1 MGHPGQVMHTE
12 GEASREKS
20 GEVREA
26 RPGLFRWGLIGFLV
40 GGALQQNAFGLAA
53 GSVIGMLWGTWRHT
67 LGQSRDLASQLRA
80 LDARL
85 RALESASPAAAIG
98 LSAAEPTDVRS
109 VASADDD
116 RVSDAEVLPSGAT
129 PIPDRIAQPMSTSAA
144 AEVRSRVAPSGPGVV
159 DRLAGSVR
167 DLLFGGNTVV
177 RVGVLVLLV
186 GLTVLAKWA
195 VDNALFPVE
204 ARLATASLIGL
215 ALIVVGYRLRD
226 ARPGFATTLQG
237 GGIAALY
244 LVVFFALH
252 IFNLVPVPMAFALF
266 VAIAF
271 SCGLLAVVQ
280 GSQALIFIGSLG
292 GFLAPI
298 LASTGGG
305 NHVALFSYYL
315 LLNVAI
321 AGVAWRQ
328 SWRALNLLAFVAT
341 YGVATV
347 WGVLR
352 YEPENFATTEPFLLA
367 YMVLFT
373 VMAVLFATRQ
383 SPRLTGVVD
392 GTLVFGTPLVTL
404 LLQTH
409 LVRGME
415 FGMAYSTAGF
425 AIFYALVATWV
436 WRRSPDTLRRMAE
449 AFLALAVGFGTVA
462 IPLALDDALT
472 TTLVWAVEGAGLYW
486 VGTRQDRRLPRYA
499 GIALQAL
506 AAAAFYWSI
515 EVGPNLRGYR
525 PRADAFWALANARF
539 MACLAL
545 ALAGFF
551 IARESFAARR
561 RAARGEWEA
570 TQGLAAWALLWWSGG
585 SLAEIDQFVDN
596 DYKVTAVLVLI
607 GASAVAL
614 ERVARWLEWLPGRL
628 LALAAIPAAFAAVA
642 LSAVEQ
648 PHLLANAGWL
658 AWPLVLAAIYALLG
672 YLEDCGVA
680 WVPSAYAPALWL
692 VAVVSSLG
700 LHGVADD
707 VVKLSID
714 WKTAAFGVGLAVV
727 LLAANR
733 AVRDEIGPF
742 GRHAA
747 LHAWLGMGPVAAFA
761 LLWSVAINSTA
772 RGAATPLPYIPLF
785 NPADVSL
792 GLIAIAFATWLSL
805 LGRVRPNGAEGQ
817 WRQLVGPVL
826 AALAF
831 VWLNGVLVRTVH
843 QWTDVA
849 FRADAL
855 WRSAPLQVS
864 ISIAWTLVALGGMVL
879 STRNGWRARWIA
891 FATLLGVVVLKLFTV
906 DLSQLSTGAK
916 IGTFLVVGVLLLV
929 IGYFS
934 PVPPEAEGGDVPPHD
949 SDLAGADRTQS
960 R

>member
-1 MGHPGQVMHTE
+1 MQSEDERG
-12 GEASREKS
+12 RETGGGFQETRS
-20 GEVREA
+20 
-26 RPGLFRWGLIGFLV
+26 GLFGWGLLGFLF
-40 GGALQQNAFGLAA
+40 GGTLQQDAFGIVA
-53 GSVIGMLWGTWRHT
+53 GTALGVLWGAWRRA
-67 LGQSRDLASQLRA
+67 GGESRQLADRLRT

-85 RALESASPAAAIG
+85 RSLESATPTVRVG
-98 LSAAEPTDVRS
+98 SAATAES
-109 VASADDD
+109 ASD
-116 RVSDAEVLPSGAT
+116 RISGADVLAGGARSE
-129 PIPDRIAQPMSTSAA
+129 PDSVIRPMPAPA
-144 AEVRSRVAPSGPGVV
+144 VAPARARAAPSGPGVV
-159 DRLAGSVR
+159 DRLASSVR
-167 DLLFGGNTVV
+167 GVLFGGNTVV

-252 IFNLVPVPMAFALF
+252 IFHLVPVPMAFALF
-266 VAIAF
+266 VVIAF

-352 YEPENFATTEPFLLA
+352 YEPQNFATTEPFLLA

-373 VMAVLFATRQ
+373 VLAVLFATRQ

-404 LLQTH
+404 LLQAH

-462 IPLALDDALT
+462 IPLGLDDALT

-486 VGTRQDRRLPRYA
+486 VGTRQDRRLSRYV

-506 AAAAFYWSI
+506 AAAAFYWST
-515 EVGPNLRGYR
+515 EVGSGRGVIR
-525 PRADAFWALANARF
+525 FHGGASWALANARF

-545 ALAGFF
+545 ALSGFF

-561 RAARGEWEA
+561 RATRGEWEA
-570 TQGLAAWALLWWSGG
+570 AQGLAAWGLLWWSGG
-585 SLAEIDQFVDN
+585 FLSEIDQFVDN
-596 DYKVTAVLVLI
+596 DYKVTAVLGLI
-607 GASAVAL
+607 GASGIAL
-614 ERVARWLEWLPGRL
+614 ERVARRLDWLPGRL
-628 LALAAIPAAFAAVA
+628 LALAAIPAAFAAVV

-648 PHLLANAGWL
+648 PHLLANGGWL
-658 AWPLVLAAIYALLG
+658 AWPLLLAAIYALLRD
-672 YLEDCGVA
+672 LEDGHVV
-680 WVPSAYAPALWL
+680 WVPRAYAPALWL
-692 VAVVSSLG
+692 VAVVSSLA
-700 LHGVADD
+700 LHGVAED

-714 WKTAAFGVGLAVV
+714 WRMAAVGVGLAAV

-733 AVRDEIGPF
+733 AVLDEVGAF
-742 GRHAA
+742 GRHAT
-747 LHAWLGMGPVAAFA
+747 LHAWLGMGPVAALA
-761 LLWSVAINSTA
+761 LLWSLAINATA
-772 RGAATPLPYIPLF
+772 RGAAAPLPYIPLLS
-785 NPADVSL
+785 PADVSL
-792 GLIAIAFATWLSL
+792 GLIAIAFATWLTL
-805 LGRVRPNGAEGQ
+805 LGRVRPDGAEGP
-817 WRQLVGPVL
+817 WRQLVGPAL

-831 VWLNGVLVRTVH
+831 IWLNGVLVRSVH
-843 QWTDVA
+843 QWSDVA
-849 FRADAL
+849 FRAHAL

-879 STRNGWRARWIA
+879 STRNGWRTRWIA
-891 FATLLGVVVLKLFTV
+891 FATLLGVVVVKLFIV

-934 PVPPEAEGGDVPPHD
+934 PVPPEIEGGRDD
-949 SDLAGADRTQS
+949 TALAGPDGRSSQ
-960 R
+960 

>member
-1 MGHPGQVMHTE
+1 MQTE
-12 GEASREKS
+12 GERSRETA
-20 GEVREA
+20 GGVQGTQ
-26 RPGLFRWGLIGFLV
+26 PGLFLWGLIGFLV
-40 GGALQQNAFGLAA
+40 GGALQKDVFGIAA
-53 GSVIGMLWGTWRHT
+53 GSAIGVLWGAWRRAH
-67 LGQSRDLASQLRA
+67 GQSRALADQLRT

-85 RALESASPAAAIG
+85 RALESASMAPFVGLDPAESTHVR
-98 LSAAEPTDVRS
+98 SAAP
-109 VASADDD
+109 APADGGL
-116 RVSDAEVLPSGAT
+116 VSDAEGLPSGAT
-129 PIPDRIAQPMSTSAA
+129 PAPDRITRPASTAA
-144 AEVRSRVAPSGPGVV
+144 AAGVRSRVTPSGPGVV
-159 DRLAGSVR
+159 DRVASSLRGV
-167 DLLFGGNTVV
+167 LFGGNTVV

-215 ALIVVGYRLRD
+215 ALVVVGYRLRD

-244 LVVFFALH
+244 MVVFFALH
-252 IFNLVPVPMAFALF
+252 IFNFVPVPLAFALF
-266 VAIAF
+266 VAIAV

-298 LASTGGG
+298 LASAGGG
-305 NHVALFSYYL
+305 NHVALFGYYL

-328 SWRALNLLAFVAT
+328 SWRALNVLAFVAT
-341 YGVATV
+341 YGVATA

-373 VMAVLFATRQ
+373 LMAVLFATRQ

-404 LLQTH
+404 LAQAH
-409 LVRGME
+409 LVRGMD
-415 FGMAYSTAGF
+415 FGMAYSTVGF

-449 AFLALAVGFGTVA
+449 AFLALAVGFATVA
-462 IPLALDDALT
+462 IPLGLDDGLT

-506 AAAAFYWSI
+506 AAAAFYWST
-515 EVGPNLRGYR
+515 EVGSRLGGFRL
-525 PRADAFWALANARF
+525 RADAFWALANAHF

-551 IARESFAARR
+551 IARESFAARQR
-561 RAARGEWEA
+561 TGRGEWEA

-585 SLAEIDQFVDN
+585 FLVEIDRFVDN
-596 DYKVTAVLVLI
+596 DYQVTAVLVLI
-607 GASAVAL
+607 GASGIAL
-614 ERVARWLEWLPGRL
+614 EGAARRLDWLPGRL
-628 LALAAIPAAFAAVA
+628 LAMAAIPAAFAAVA

-648 PHLLANAGWL
+648 SHLLANAGWL
-658 AWPLVLAAIYALLG
+658 AWPLLLAAIYALLR
-672 YLEDCGVA
+672 YLEDCDVV
-680 WVPSAYAPALWL
+680 WVRKAYAPALWL
-692 VAVVSSLG
+692 VAVVISLS

-707 VVKLSID
+707 VLKLSID
-714 WKTAAFGVGLAVV
+714 WKTASGGVGLAVV

-733 AVRDEIGPF
+733 AVREEVGVF

-747 LHAWLGMGPVAAFA
+747 LHAWLGMGPVAALA
-761 LLWSVAINSTA
+761 LLWSLAINSTA
-772 RGAATPLPYIPLF
+772 RGAAAPLPYVPLL

-792 GLIAIAFATWLSL
+792 VLIAIAVATWLSL
-805 LGRVRPNGAEGQ
+805 LGRVRPKGAEGP

-826 AALAF
+826 AGLAF

-843 QWTDVA
+843 QWSDVA
-849 FRADAL
+849 FRAGAL

-879 STRNGWRARWIA
+879 STRNGWRTRWVG
-891 FATLLGVVVLKLFTV
+891 FATLLGVVVVKLFTV

-916 IGTFLVVGVLLLV
+916 IGTFLVVGILLLV

-934 PVPPEAEGGDVPPHD
+934 PVPPEVEGGGDD
-949 SDLAGADRTQS
+949 TALAGADRRQS